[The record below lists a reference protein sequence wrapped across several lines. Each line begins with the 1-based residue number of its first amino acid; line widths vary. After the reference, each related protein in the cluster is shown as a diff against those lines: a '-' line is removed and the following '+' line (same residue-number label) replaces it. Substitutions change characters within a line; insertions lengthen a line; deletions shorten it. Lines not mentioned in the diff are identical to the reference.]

1 MLNLFINAVNIFD
14 GVKFV
19 DVIEVIGAVTFAI
32 SGVRLAS
39 AKRIDWFGAFVVGF
53 VTATGGGT
61 LRDLLLDQTV
71 FWLKSTL
78 YFWCTALA
86 MLVVIAFRRYLVH
99 LNNTFF
105 WFDTFGLS
113 LFVVVGLEKTIAL
126 EYPYWL
132 AIVMG
137 TMTGVVGSVIRDILI
152 NEIPLV
158 FSAELYAVACVLG
171 GVVYCTLHY
180 LGLDAVTCGLATSV
194 VVGFVR
200 ILATKYNIH
209 LPSLKDEDSEP
220 PKDIVM

>member
-1 MLNLFINAVNIFD
+1 MLNLFIDVVNVFD

-126 EYPYWL
+126 DYPYWL

-171 GVVYCTLHY
+171 GVVYCTLHH

-209 LPSLKDEDSEP
+209 LPSLKDEDGEP